1 MYMKKGIYYFYFALI
16 LTACKEEAESVS
28 PSIETITESVYA
40 SGTIESEDQYQVFP
54 SANGIIQN
62 VHISEGDYVNSK
74 SALFTIFNET
84 SRINRQNA
92 ELNAKYSDINSNS
105 SKINDLK
112 LSIDLAKNKMLN
124 DSLMLVRQK
133 ILFEKDVIP
142 STQLEQSQLT
152 YLNSKTSFL
161 SSQLKLRD
169 LQKQLNLSDKQS
181 KNNLLIS
188 SQLENDFVVKS
199 DIKGKVYSILKK
211 KGESVNMQT
220 PIAIIGDAEAFK
232 IILQVDEYDIIK
244 VKKGMKIIILLD
256 SYKGKTFE
264 AVLTKIDP
272 IMNERSKTFTV
283 EAVFTKKPPVLYP
296 NLSLEANIIIQT
308 RQNIITIPRKFFIND
323 QFVVLKNGNKK
334 SIKTGL
340 KDYQKI
346 EVISGLN
353 KNDILIIPVK

>member
-16 LTACKEEAESVS
+16 FTACKEEVETVS
-28 PSIETITESVYA
+28 PSIESITESVYA

-54 SANGIIQN
+54 SANGIVQN
-62 VHISEGDYVNSK
+62 VYISEGDYVNSK
-74 SALFTIFNET
+74 TALFSIFNET
-84 SRINRQNA
+84 SRINRENA
-92 ELNAKYSDINSNS
+92 ELNAKYSDINSNT

-133 ILFEKDVIP
+133 VLFEKDVIP

-152 YLNSKTSFL
+152 YLNSKTSYL
-161 SSQLKLRD
+161 SSQLKLKD
-169 LQKQLNLSDKQS
+169 LHKQLNLSDKQS
-181 KNNLLIS
+181 KNNLRIS
-188 SQLENDFVVKS
+188 SQLENDFIVKS

-244 VKKGMKIIILLD
+244 VKKGMKIIVLLD

-264 AVLTKIDP
+264 AILSKIDP

-283 EAVFTKKPPVLYP
+283 EAIFIKKPPVLYP
-296 NLSLEANIIIQT
+296 NLSLEANIIVQK
-308 RQNIITIPRKFFIND
+308 RQNVITIPRKFFIND
-323 QFVVLKNGNKK
+323 QYVVLKNGNKK
-334 SIKTGL
+334 YIKTGL